1 MLCALAPHAM
11 VSWKLDGRSMDLA
24 EAKRVLAVL
33 HQEGV
38 EYVLVGS
45 MAMAAQGLVRAT
57 RDMDLFVSPTPENTE
72 RLRRALKKLFE
83 DDPNVDEITAE
94 DLQGDYPALQYTPPH
109 GEYSLDILA
118 RLGEA
123 YQYDDL
129 DAEILELDGIPVR
142 VATPRTLY
150 VMKRDT
156 IRPQDRIDAE
166 AIRARFDLGEDD

>member
-1 MLCALAPHAM
+1 
-11 VSWKLDGRSMDLA
+11 MDLA
-24 EAKRVLAVL
+24 EATRVLAAL
-33 HQEGV
+33 QKEGV
-38 EYVLVGS
+38 QYVLVGS
-45 MAMAAQGLVRAT
+45 TAMAAQGLVRAT
-57 RDMDLFVSPTPENTE
+57 RDMALFISPTAENTA
-72 RLRRALKKLFE
+72 RLRRALKRLFE
-83 DDPNVDEITAE
+83 DDPTIDEITSV

-123 YQYDDL
+123 YLYDDL
-129 DAEILELDGIPVR
+129 EAELIELEGVSVR

-150 VMKRDT
+150 EMKKGT

>member
-1 MLCALAPHAM
+1 
-11 VSWKLDGRSMDLA
+11 MDLA
-24 EAKRVLAVL
+24 EAKRVLATF
-33 HQEGV
+33 HEEGV

-57 RDMDLFVSPTPENTE
+57 RDMDLFVQPSQDNVE
-72 RLRRALKKLFE
+72 RLRRALKSLYD

-94 DLQGDYPALQYTPPH
+94 DLQGDYPALEYTPPH

-123 YQYDDL
+123 FHYDDL
-129 DAEILELDGIPVR
+129 AVEILVLDGVPVR

-150 VMKRDT
+150 TMKKDT
-156 IRPQDRIDAE
+156 IRPLDRIDAE
-166 AIRARFDLGEDD
+166 AIRARFGLAEDD